1 MFKIV
6 LCGVAVSGVQLSV
19 FGSLGHSESHELS
32 ETYGAHRVRAE
43 TVRAEALR
51 AGSGAKTRLG
61 LGLMP
66 PSAMWVE
73 HRVAAHVSP
82 GVR

>member
-1 MFKIV
+1 MQP
-6 LCGVAVSGVQLSV
+6 AYSSPSG
-19 FGSLGHSESHELS
+19 SHELL

-51 AGSGAKTRLG
+51 CGSGAQTRLG

-73 HRVAAHVSP
+73 HRAGAHVSP
-82 GVR
+82 GVHLMPMSCSSVACCSAF

>member
-1 MFKIV
+1 MGF
-6 LCGVAVSGVQLSV
+6 AVSTHQQPV

-73 HRVAAHVSP
+73 HRVAAHVTP

>member
-1 MFKIV
+1 MEAGK
-6 LCGVAVSGVQLSV
+6 LQHLQPLYNCPARSG
-19 FGSLGHSESHELS
+19 SHELQD
-32 ETYGAHRVRAE
+32 TYGAHRVRAE

-51 AGSGAKTRLG
+51 CGSGSQTRLG

-73 HRVAAHVSP
+73 HRAGAHVTP
-82 GVR
+82 GGR